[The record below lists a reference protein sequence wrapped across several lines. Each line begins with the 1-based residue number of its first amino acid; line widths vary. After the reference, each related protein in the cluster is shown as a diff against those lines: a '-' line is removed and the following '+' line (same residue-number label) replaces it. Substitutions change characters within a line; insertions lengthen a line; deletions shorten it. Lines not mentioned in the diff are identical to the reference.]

1 MLNSTKCPC
10 GRELKEVKFE
20 KYVPM
25 KLNDRFYGGR
35 ISMTG
40 EMTCECGR
48 KLVGYFERI
57 GNNLELIDLEV
68 TENIDDLLIEEEMQ
82 YVPKT
87 YEEMTYKELQSVA
100 KTKGIEKVNVKREEL
115 IEQLK

>member
-35 ISMTG
+35 ISM
-40 EMTCECGR
+40 R
-48 KLVGYFERI
+48 W
-57 GNNLELIDLEV
+57 
-68 TENIDDLLIEEEMQ
+68 
-82 YVPKT
+82 
-87 YEEMTYKELQSVA
+87 
-100 KTKGIEKVNVKREEL
+100 
-115 IEQLK
+115 